1 MFYALCQRI
10 IEVVS
15 NFPSSIELH
24 LPWIFLILHLWMVVH
39 PYILN
44 IALPLMFS
52 ICASSLMITGCFQN
66 LLLRLICDLYYHH
79 VRCQQTRSLTYT
91 FDPFFLT
98 IRQKKEKRKWLN
110 KFEQQRNFH
119 RTCSWAT
126 CLLLPPF
133 QNVGRFDFSRL
144 IDFVIHLD
152 IHYI

>member
-79 VRCQQTRSLTYT
+79 VRCQQTWSLTYT
-91 FDPFFLT
+91 FDTFDLYC
-98 IRQKKEKRKWLN
+98 KKGKEKMVK
-110 KFEQQRNFH
+110 QV
-119 RTCSWAT
+119 WAAKK
-126 CLLLPPF
+126 LP
-133 QNVGRFDFSRL
+133 QNLFMSNLPLTPSVSKCRSFWF
-144 IDFVIHLD
+144 F
-152 IHYI
+152 